1 MSSDQYEE
9 LATEL
14 DTVESAALD
23 DRRAA
28 QIRFF
33 SRLGFWGVVVG
44 MAPVA
49 VDVLVDT
56 WVWQVES
63 IVTPVGVLVGGVGT
77 LVASTLVFREVSA
90 SRKPI
95 KWAAMAGIPLGL
107 TLTALSTLYLFIEP
121 TELLVS
127 VFDLGVKAALVLGI
141 SLVVL
146 LVAGFVTQPG
156 DAAIPDDEFG

>member
-14 DTVESAALD
+14 DSVESTALD

-107 TLTALSTLYLFIEP
+107 TLDRTRGAVPIYRADGTPGECLRPGTQGGPCTGYLP
-121 TELLVS
+121 RR
-127 VFDLGVKAALVLGI
+127 AAGCGI
-141 SLVVL
+141 CHP
-146 LVAGFVTQPG
+146 AGRRG
-156 DAAIPDDEFG
+156 DSGR